1 MFYAT
6 SSDYPYFFLQLI
18 NNVGFQLTYGH
29 LNFCLVDPVGYK
41 KSKSTIMKTSC
52 SSLLLLKIS
61 SINSDAELK
70 KKLVNS
76 NAV

>member
-29 LNFCLVDPVGYK
+29 LNSCLVDPVGYK
-41 KSKSTIMKTSC
+41 KSKSVIMKTSRSC
-52 SSLLLLKIS
+52 LLFFKRS

-70 KKLVNS
+70 KETIQF
-76 NAV
+76 